1 MTSEELENF
10 IKNYVVNKIEESKD
24 KNYIR
29 YTFYELKVKNNLTD
43 EEMNNV
49 LQISKMFL
57 KNRKYRVYFTD
68 EKFEYQ
74 NATRKV
80 QSNEMLI
87 AIKEGEK

>member
-1 MTSEELENF
+1 MNEKELDKFILNLINKKLEENSEF
-10 IKNYVVNKIEESKD
+10 
-24 KNYIR
+24 IR

-57 KNRKYRVYFTD
+57 KNRKYRVYLTD

>member
-1 MTSEELENF
+1 M
-10 IKNYVVNKIEESKD
+10 
-24 KNYIR
+24 
-29 YTFYELKVKNNLTD
+29 KVKNNLTD

>member
-1 MTSEELENF
+1 MNEKELDKFTLNLINKKLEENSEF
-10 IKNYVVNKIEESKD
+10 
-24 KNYIR
+24 IR

-57 KNRKYRVYFTD
+57 KNRKYTVYFTD

>member
-1 MTSEELENF
+1 MNEKELDKFTLNLINKKLEENSEF
-10 IKNYVVNKIEESKD
+10 
-24 KNYIR
+24 IR

-49 LQISKMFL
+49 LQIFKMFL